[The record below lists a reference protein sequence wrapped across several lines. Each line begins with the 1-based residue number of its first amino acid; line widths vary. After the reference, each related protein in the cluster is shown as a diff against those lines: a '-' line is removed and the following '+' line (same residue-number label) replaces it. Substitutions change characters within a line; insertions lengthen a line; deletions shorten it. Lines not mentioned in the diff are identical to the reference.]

1 MGWGVGQSRNMV
13 SLVVL
18 LPALAACIPQVA
30 APDPDSTRYRAGQ
43 AAHARPEPP
52 RPTYDQG
59 YEPHRIDE
67 GVAALP
73 APPPAWQARP
83 VTADAKAIDATTYVV
98 RPGDTLRSVGDRTG
112 AGSEAIARANSLNA
126 PFVIRAGQRLDIPG
140 GRYHLVRSGETG
152 IAIARAYG
160 IDWSRIVTANAL
172 SEPYTLRVGM
182 RVLIPDSAPSASRS
196 AAERAAAFRLDV
208 DDIVTGSEPALASD
222 QRPAPP
228 TRSPRRVL
236 GSTEAITQPGRLR
249 GSFDWPLHGRVVAR
263 FGPSG
268 ASGERFNGIKIAVPS
283 GTPVLAAA
291 DGVVA
296 YAGSEVPT
304 LGGLV
309 ILKHGDGWT
318 TVYGHASQLLVQRG
332 QSVKRGQKIALS
344 GDSGLADRP
353 ELHFEMR
360 RGRAPVDPIAQLP
373 RL

>member
-1 MGWGVGQSRNMV
+1 MGWFRGRSRNAA
-13 SLVVL
+13 SCVVL
-18 LPALAACIPQVA
+18 LPVLAACIPHVA
-30 APDPDSTRYRAGQ
+30 APESGPTRYRPPQ
-43 AAHARPEPP
+43 ATPDRSDDARPSYEPS
-52 RPTYDQG
+52 

-83 VTADAKAIDATTYVV
+83 VRADAKAIDTTTYVV
-98 RPGDTLRSVGDRTG
+98 RPGDTLRAVADRTG
-112 AGSEAIARANSLNA
+112 SGTEAIARANGLSV
-126 PFVIRAGQRLDIPG
+126 PFMIRAGQRLSIPG

-160 IDWSRIVTANAL
+160 IDWSRIVTANGL
-172 SEPYTLRVGM
+172 SEPYTLRAGM
-182 RVLIPDSAPSASRS
+182 RVLIPGTTPGLSS

-208 DDIVTGSEPALASD
+208 DDIITGSAPALASN

-228 TRSPRRVL
+228 SRSPRRVL
-236 GSTEAITQPGRLR
+236 APAEAISEPARLR
-249 GSFDWPLHGRVVAR
+249 GVFGWPAQGRIVAR

-268 ASGERFNGIKIAVPS
+268 ASGERFNGIKIAVPI
-283 GTPVLAAA
+283 GTPILAAA

-309 ILKHGDGWT
+309 IVKHGDGWT
-318 TVYGHASQLLVQRG
+318 TVYGHASRLLVQRG
-332 QSVKRGQKIALS
+332 QAVKRGQTIALS
-344 GDSGLADRP
+344 GDSGADRP

-360 RGRAPVDPIAQLP
+360 KGRTPVDPVAQLP
-373 RL
+373 RS